1 MTGKFKY
8 NNQIITA
15 SSKKEAIHKIVAG
28 RTAKFA
34 LSQEQVKR
42 LKALGFKNFP
52 KGSFL
57 YPSISKNEKENR
69 TAFVT
74 YEPSRGPVKFI
85 YSEKDSNGIF
95 MYESARYTLDRLLDD
110 MESRHKIPKL
120 GSADSIIAKCTD
132 SLYDIAKEVGAK
144 DTKQQIKNR
153 GFFILNKKYRIEP
166 HGGFGGNLFAVKDI
180 SKKFAN
186 YLCLGNKDKVIEWL
200 NAHK

>member
-15 SSKKEAIHKIVAG
+15 SSKKEAIHKIIAG

-57 YPSISKNEKENR
+57 YPSISKKEKENR

-74 YEPSRGPVKFI
+74 YEPSRGPVKFV
-85 YSEKDSNGIF
+85 YSEKDSNGTL

-110 MESRHKIPKL
+110 MESRRKASTDVKN
-120 GSADSIIAKCTD
+120 IIEKCTN

-144 DTKQQIKNR
+144 DTKQQLKIR

-186 YLCLGNKDKVIEWL
+186 YLCLGDKDKVIEWL